1 VFNAVDFNL
10 FDKPRHLKFDLN
22 ALADA
27 EREVKSGIIAL
38 FNEERM
44 GVDTVRIFIWA
55 GLKHEDKALTINEV
69 GEMIEDYIINSGED
83 LMEALSEL
91 QNVIMEGIMASKV
104 FKTMFDKSNK
114 ENAKDES
121 EGNLEAG
128 EA

>member
-1 VFNAVDFNL
+1 VLNAVDFNL
-10 FDKPRHLKFDLN
+10 FGKPRHLKFDLN

-27 EREVKSGIIAL
+27 EREVKSGIAAL

-91 QNVIMEGIMASKV
+91 QNVIMKGIMASKV

-114 ENAKDES
+114 ENAKDEL
-121 EGNLEAG
+121 EGNSEAG

>member
-1 VFNAVDFNL
+1 VLNAVDFNL

>member
-1 VFNAVDFNL
+1 MLNAVDFNL

-27 EREVKSGIIAL
+27 EREVKTGITTL

-55 GLKHEDKALTINEV
+55 GLKHEDKALTINKV

-104 FKTMFDKSNK
+104 FKTMFDKSNE
-114 ENAKDES
+114 ENAKDKP
-121 EGNLEAG
+121 EGNPEAG